1 MRLLRSLIW
10 GLVGFALFLASGLA
24 FAQTGDRYSA
34 VTFLGKNG
42 FGVDQ
47 VSACQNLVKNLVGA
61 SSSTYTFARAY
72 IHPSVSGAGACYGYR
87 NGSTNEE
94 VLGNIDVGYCPKDRP
109 YFSNLTCTATKPAPA
124 ETPDLCADKN
134 PIVRRWNYPA
144 SGPYSAPG
152 SYAGCVVTAVEMM
165 VCRKSATG
173 SYCMWMVKRTG
184 DKFTGEDK
192 PGVGGNDSPEVP
204 ADPPVK
210 SPPIENPP
218 KPTDDPGKGP
228 CPAGTVHAGMSLS
241 GIPMCIGTGST
252 PPAKPVQPKTETEKN
267 ETAAD
272 GTITNT
278 KTVITTNADGST
290 TKTVTVTATKP
301 DGTKTTSGTADTS
314 TTPTGAAGKADRPTE
329 DDKYDLCKTNPNL
342 SVCREGSVTGT
353 CGQIQ
358 CVGDAVQCAT
368 LRAAAAMECRGKADE
383 DALKAM
389 PQTAL
394 GNQILSGAD
403 PMKAQIDTAMK
414 GTEVDLSKT
423 ELDQSAFLGGGS
435 CLADKTL
442 SVLGRPVTVKFAQ
455 LCTNIQPLRGV
466 IMACAFILAYMIV
479 SRSVLQG

>member
-1 MRLLRSLIW
+1 MRALRLFAW
-10 GLVGFALFLASGLA
+10 GLVGFSLALFSGLA
-24 FAQTGDRYSA
+24 FAADSYYG
-34 VTFLGKNG
+34 
-42 FGVDQ
+42 
-47 VSACQNLVKNLVGA
+47 
-61 SSSTYTFARAY
+61 SSSGVNGTTALDACKR
-72 IHPSVSGAGACYGYR
+72 GAVNGIVFTRLIGGSDCYGKIGADEQRYLAVYPR
-87 NGSTNEE
+87 TCYNDE
-94 VLGNIDVGYCPKDRP
+94 P
-109 YFSNLTCTATKPAPA
+109 YFNNSTGRCQSKVVPPEVAPD
-124 ETPDLCADKN
+124 PCADKN

-144 SGPYSAPG
+144 AGPYPAPG
-152 SYAGCVVTAVEMM
+152 HFGGCVVTAMEMM

-184 DKFTGEDK
+184 EKFTGEDK
-192 PGVGGNDSPEVP
+192 PGVTGNDSPEVP

-228 CPAGTVHAGMSLS
+228 CPAGTVHAGMSQS

-272 GTITNT
+272 GTVTNT

-314 TTPTGAAGKADRPTE
+314 ATPAGAAGKADRSTD

-383 DALKAM
+383 DALKAL

-394 GNQILSGAD
+394 GNSILSGSD
-403 PMKAQIDTAMK
+403 PMKAKIEETMK
-414 GTEVDLSKT
+414 GTEIDLSKPG
-423 ELDQSAFLGGGS
+423 LDQTGFIGGGS
-435 CLADKTL
+435 CLPNKTMT
-442 SVLGRPVTVKFAQ
+442 VMGRSVTVEFGQ

-466 IMACAFILAYMIV
+466 VMACALILAYMIV